1 MMNGTYILVIIPS
14 LLYCSVMI
22 TQYYTS
28 LITAWNLSFISFT
41 YVKHLWLEFT
51 SCNFSVLSFS
61 CKGRLNINTEWRKKK
76 KIIQHYCSRTSIA
89 LGDFFE
95 VQKCLWQS
103 RAPHQG
109 APYIKRTPWA
119 SDWKSTLTTSCKA
132 FMQISPWPNHSV
144 PGQER
149 PNLWYGPGTVSY
161 ASGASQGVGSHCRL
175 LRVASSQR
183 AHRGTRERGACTG
196 QGRTQNITQCFSLH
210 ARFQMPNGQIR
221 MPAAPLH
228 S

>member
-1 MMNGTYILVIIPS
+1 M
-14 LLYCSVMI
+14 
-22 TQYYTS
+22 
-28 LITAWNLSFISFT
+28 
-41 YVKHLWLEFT
+41 KE
-51 SCNFSVLSFS
+51 
-61 CKGRLNINTEWRKKK
+61 EK

-183 AHRGTRERGACTG
+183 AHRGTWTRRTYWAGA
-196 QGRTQNITQCFSLH
+196 H
-210 ARFQMPNGQIR
+210 AEYYPAL
-221 MPAAPLH
+221 PAARTFSDAKWTNKDAGGPVARLN
-228 S
+228 SSWNDVIYERLLAAYASLLISC